1 MSSVSETKRQASLRQ
16 RGISLVELMV
26 AMVIGLVLIAG
37 VIKIFASNKQG
48 YRTHE
53 ALSRIQENGR
63 YAMEIMARN
72 IRMAGFMGCGNL
84 DTIEPNVIANNPPSG
99 GLDASTAVRGYE
111 YDGSNW
117 SPSFNGTAPTG
128 VVAGTDVITV
138 SRGGDCGAYLVGNM
152 LVDNANIQLNPDN
165 TCNFQAGD
173 VVIISDCVSTD
184 IFRATSVSLGASKIT
199 IAHTNS
205 QNTTNRLSKA
215 YNTDAR
221 IYKYTA
227 YDYYIKENAA
237 NEPTLYV
244 RENGV
249 EPGSELVEGVE
260 NLQFEY
266 GSDTD
271 GDRSADSYAA
281 ADSVADWS
289 EIASVRADITLRS
302 LNDNVAVSSKTYIY
316 DGANVTNKR
325 LRKDMAS
332 TIGLRNRIP

>member
-1 MSSVSETKRQASLRQ
+1 MSSVSRTKRQASRQ

-26 AMVIGLVLIAG
+26 AMVIGLILIAG
-37 VIKIFASNKQG
+37 VVKIFASNKQG

-53 ALSRIQENGR
+53 AMSRIQENGR
-63 YAMEIMARN
+63 YAMEILARN
-72 IRMAGFMGCGNL
+72 VRMAGFMGCGNL

-99 GLDASTAVRGYE
+99 GLSASNAVRGYE

-128 VVAGTDVITV
+128 VVANTDVITV
-138 SRGGDCGAYLVGNM
+138 DRGGDCGAYLVGNM

-173 VVIISDCVSTD
+173 VVIISDCASTD
-184 IFRATSVSLGASKIT
+184 IFRATNVSLGASKIT
-199 IAHTNS
+199 IAHANS

-221 IYKYTA
+221 VYKYNA

-237 NEPTLYV
+237 NEPALYV
-244 RENGV
+244 RENGT
-249 EPGSELVEGVE
+249 ESELVEGVE
-260 NLQFEY
+260 NLQLEY

-289 EIASVRADITLRS
+289 KITSVRADITLRS
-302 LNDNVAVSSKTYIY
+302 LNDNVAVSSKTYSY
-316 DGANVTNKR
+316 DGANITNKR